1 MGFLILFMPNTEV
14 IHSRRLVDQISSA
27 LTDYVRHL
35 QNSLIIGI
43 SQPHSDLSE
52 LHDAFEETSAAL
64 NRQKLNGDSENIFY
78 YKEAAEPR
86 SFIWEQEE
94 EFLFRVEAG
103 MAAEVQDLTEQL
115 FDLMARTSDFSL
127 ADDKYY
133 CYYTFPEH
141 VAVIYLNYYLKQ
153 ETPKY
158 LQQYPECGQLHLFFG
173 GTEGLLLPVFYE
185 YHGTSEG

>member
-1 MGFLILFMPNTEV
+1 MVVLVTSLFILPNTASDQMGFLVLFIPNTEV

-52 LHDAFEETSAAL
+52 LHEAFEETSAAL

-78 YKEAAEPR
+78 YKETAEPH

-103 MAAEVQDLTEQL
+103 MTAAVQDLT
-115 FDLMARTSDFSL
+115 
-127 ADDKYY
+127 
-133 CYYTFPEH
+133 
-141 VAVIYLNYYLKQ
+141 
-153 ETPKY
+153 
-158 LQQYPECGQLHLFFG
+158 GQLLI
-173 GTEGLLLPVFYE
+173 
-185 YHGTSEG
+185 